1 MFKQRT
7 CVATLVAA
15 GLLSYAS
22 VSDADS
28 ILVGTLGVSENCAPF
43 GCPAVFGLE
52 TYQQVYSSGVF
63 DGPITI
69 SSITF
74 FDTFAG
80 GTHGNAVDH
89 GTYTISF
96 STTSAAVGGLS
107 ETFADNVGA
116 DSQEFFSGDLGG
128 PMGGPSFTVSGTP
141 FEYDPALGNLLLQ
154 VDIDGASSPQPHTFH
169 DSNSNNGLFSRMLAH
184 SDGLIVVDTTGLV
197 TEFNRPV
204 PEPATILLLGIGLAG
219 FLGCSWRR
227 A

>member
-1 MFKQRT
+1 MTIRRT
-7 CVATLVAA
+7 TIATLVAGGFLTA
-15 GLLSYAS
+15 LPAA
-22 VSDADS
+22 DADS

-43 GCPAVFGLE
+43 GCPALFGLE
-52 TYQQVYSSGVF
+52 TYQQVYSSSLF
-63 DGPITI
+63 DGAIAI
-69 SSITF
+69 SSLTF

-128 PMGGPSFTVSGTP
+128 PMGGTSFTVSGTP

-169 DSNSNNGLFSRMLAH
+169 DSNTNNGLFSRMLAH
-184 SDGLIVVDTTGLV
+184 SDGLIVVDNTGLV

-219 FLGCSWRR
+219 FFACSWRR